1 MKTINTAEDIVP
13 LADFKARTS
22 ELFRQLKEGQRPLI
36 ITQNGKP
43 AAVVITPEDFDRLQE
58 RERFVEAV
66 SSGLEDS
73 EAGRL
78 VEDEALER
86 ELNDELDASS

>member
-22 ELFRQLKEGQRPLI
+22 EFFRRLKEGRRPLI

-86 ELNDELDASS
+86 ELNDELDTSS